1 MTLLDPG
8 EVGTEQVFVAPA
20 HPTRLAHLRRAWR
33 GFRTSPRPGVIV
45 ARRLIDGVVV
55 VLAVLTIVFFLT
67 NAIGDPATLMLAP
80 EAPASQVAALRHQ
93 LGLDAPL
100 MARYLSSMGAWVT
113 GDFGDSLWQQVP
125 ALPLALAGML
135 KTAYL
140 AVATI
145 VLAVPLALVLGLW
158 AGMRQGSIAGR
169 TVRALSAVGVSTPT
183 FWLGLVLILVFAVQ
197 LHVLPTSGYGG
208 LNYVLLPAVALSLG
222 PMGRLAQLTSNAVN
236 SESSQLYVTAA
247 RSRGV
252 SEPEIA
258 RTHILPNA
266 AIPVL
271 TLLGD
276 EVATLLNGAV
286 VIEVIFGWPGVGNT
300 MIQAIG
306 RRDLPL
312 ILACVAV
319 VAVVV
324 VVVNLVVDLL
334 YVAIDPRVR
343 R

>member
-1 MTLLDPG
+1 
-8 EVGTEQVFVAPA
+8 VVAA
-20 HPTRLAHLRRAWR
+20 AWR
-33 GFRTSPRPGVIV
+33 GFRTSPRPSVFVI
-45 ARRLIDGVVV
+45 RRVVDGAVV

-67 NAIGDPATLMLAP
+67 NAIGDPARLMLPA
-80 EAPASQVAALRHQ
+80 EASAAQVDALREH
-93 LGLDAPL
+93 LGLNAPL
-100 MARYLSSMGAWVT
+100 MERYVSSMHSWLT
-113 GDFGDSLWQQVP
+113 GDFGDSLWQGVP
-125 ALPLALAGML
+125 ALPLALSGMA

-140 AVATI
+140 AAVTLAVAVPIAI
-145 VLAVPLALVLGLW
+145 VLGTW
-158 AGMRQGSIAGR
+158 AGMRRGSFA
-169 TVRALSAVGVSTPT
+169 TKVVNALSAIGVSTPT
-183 FWLGLVLILVFAVQ
+183 FWIGLLLILVFAVK

-208 LNYVLLPAVALSLG
+208 LQYAILPAVALALG
-222 PMGRLAQLTSNAVN
+222 PMGRLAQLTRASVAT
-236 SESSQLYVTAA
+236 EAGQLYVTAA
-247 RSRGV
+247 RSRGGGPIEV
-252 SEPEIA
+252 T
-258 RTHILPNA
+258 RQHVLPNA
-266 AIPVL
+266 SIPVL

-300 MIQAIG
+300 VIQAIG

-324 VVVNLVVDLL
+324 VLVNLVVDLL

>member
-1 MTLLDPG
+1 MTLLDP
-8 EVGTEQVFVAPA
+8 VKVAPA
-20 HPTRLAHLRRAWR
+20 PLAEPPSVTARMRTAWR
-33 GFRTSPRPGVIV
+33 RWRTSPRPHVIV
-45 ARRLIDGVVV
+45 ARRLVDGALI

-80 EAPASQVAALRHQ
+80 EAPAAQVAALRQQ

-100 MARYLSSMGAWVT
+100 LVRYLDAMGSWLT
-113 GDFGDSLWQQVP
+113 GNFGNSLWQNVP
-125 ALPLALAGML
+125 ALPLALSGMV

-140 AVATI
+140 ALATLVI
-145 VLAVPLALVLGLW
+145 AVPIALVLGLW
-158 AGMRQGSIAGR
+158 AGMRPRSVAAR
-169 TVRALSAVGVSTPT
+169 LVRALAAVSVSTPT
-183 FWLGLVLILVFAVQ
+183 FWVGLVLILVFAVN
-197 LHVLPTSGYGG
+197 LRVLPTSGYGG
-208 LNYVLLPAVALSLG
+208 LRYAVLPAIALALG
-222 PMGRLAQLTSNAVN
+222 PLGRLAQLTSAAVA
-236 SESSQLYVTAA
+236 SESGRLYVTAA
-247 RSRGV
+247 RARGV
-252 SEPEIA
+252 GDRRIA
-258 RTHILPNA
+258 RTHVLPNA

-286 VIEVIFGWPGVGNT
+286 VVEVIFGWPGIGNT

-334 YVAIDPRVR
+334 YVAVDPRVR